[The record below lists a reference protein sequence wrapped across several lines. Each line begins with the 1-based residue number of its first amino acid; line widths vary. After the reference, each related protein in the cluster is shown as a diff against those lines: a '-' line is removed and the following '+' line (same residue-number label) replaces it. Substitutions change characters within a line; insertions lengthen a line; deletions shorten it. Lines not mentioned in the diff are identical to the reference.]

1 MTLDETV
8 LQQARE
14 ARDRLIRFEHEAELA
29 RVSYQHAIRRLHAA
43 GGSLREIA
51 DALGLSY
58 QRVHQIVDV
67 ASGKGAVKPAARH
80 PTACSFCG
88 RSREEAGS
96 CVAGP
101 NVGICDACV
110 DLAQEALDTGAAAIG
125 TLTRLVSLGLSDPRA
140 RCSFCGKR
148 RDQAAGMAE
157 TPDRL
162 VASKY
167 SRRRSPPRVCGECL
181 ELCGEII
188 AEDIGG

>member
-1 MTLDETV
+1 MPLDETV
-8 LQQARE
+8 LLQARE

-29 RVSYQHAIRRLHAA
+29 RVSYQHAIRRLHAS

-51 DALGLSY
+51 DSLGLSY

-67 ASGKGAVKPAARH
+67 ASGKGAVKPAPYQRMS
-80 PTACSFCG
+80 CSFCG
-88 RSREEAGS
+88 RSREEAGR

-101 NVGICDACV
+101 DVRICNDCV
-110 DLAQEALDTGAAAIG
+110 DLAQEALDTGTAATG
-125 TLTRLVSLGLSDPRA
+125 GLTRLVSLDLSDPKA

-162 VASKY
+162 AASKY
-167 SRRRSPPRVCGECL
+167 SRRRTPPRICGECL
-181 ELCGEII
+181 TLCGEII
-188 AEDIGG
+188 AEEGGG